1 MPWTV
6 GVLNAVVAGE
16 IAALP
21 ADMRA
26 RLVRLTDLIEQ
37 IGFEALPRDSVKHL
51 EGKLGA
57 SYHRSRWHFSRD
69 LCHGD
74 RTAHGDPAGLRQE
87 NAEDPGARAGPRP
100 RTSQGGDMI
109 RIKDLHKKWMKDP
122 NYRKEYDAL
131 EEKFALAAEVAKA
144 RSRAG
149 LSQAELA
156 QRMKTTQS
164 TIARLESGR
173 GRPSTRTLD
182 RFAKATGHRLK
193 ISFEPVRGKAIK
205 A

>member
-1 MPWTV
+1 
-6 GVLNAVVAGE
+6 
-16 IAALP
+16 
-21 ADMRA
+21 
-26 RLVRLTDLIEQ
+26 
-37 IGFEALPRDSVKHL
+37 
-51 EGKLGA
+51 
-57 SYHRSRWHFSRD
+57 
-69 LCHGD
+69 
-74 RTAHGDPAGLRQE
+74 
-87 NAEDPGARAGPRP
+87 
-100 RTSQGGDMI
+100 MI